1 MDIEGLGEKL
11 VNQLV
16 DGNVVASYGDLY
28 SLTLDRLMSL
38 ERMGKKSAENL
49 LQGIEASKDR
59 GLTRV
64 LNAISIRHVG
74 QRVAQILARKFG
86 HLDALMAADL
96 ETIGNTNEIGPVIA
110 KSVAD
115 YFQSEDGIE
124 VVRQLKEA
132 GVSLQSSAEDAVDAA
147 GLFAGK
153 TVVVTGSLNKYS
165 RDESERRIE
174 QLGGRAASSVSKK
187 TDFLIAGEAAGTK
200 LEKAQSLG
208 VTILTEADFDAM
220 ISTKS
225 L

>member
-1 MDIEGLGEKL
+1 
-11 VNQLV
+11 
-16 DGNVVASYGDLY
+16 
-28 SLTLDRLMSL
+28 
-38 ERMGKKSAENL
+38 
-49 LQGIEASKDR
+49 
-59 GLTRV
+59 
-64 LNAISIRHVG
+64 
-74 QRVAQILARKFG
+74 
-86 HLDALMAADL
+86 MAADL

-132 GVSLQSSAEDAVDAA
+132 GVSLQSSAEDAVDPA

-165 RDESERRIE
+165 RDEIERRIE

-220 ISTKS
+220 ISNKS